1 MLLSWSELCYN
12 SNWYNTVSKSSLS
25 ATLFKNMHLVAV
37 LEEILG
43 QSYNMDNTEHIG
55 SLCDG

>member
-1 MLLSWSELCYN
+1 
-12 SNWYNTVSKSSLS
+12 
-25 ATLFKNMHLVAV
+25 MHLVAV

-43 QSYNMDNTEHIG
+43 QSYNIDNTEHIG